1 MEHEYRWCMATA
13 DADPDVGV
21 IVITGAGRGFCAG
34 ADLSS
39 GGGTFSS
46 SDERSLQRG
55 ERPVTQFVVPW
66 MIRKPT
72 IAAINGPA
80 VGVGITYPLQCDVRF
95 VAEEAKI
102 SFAFVRRGVMPELA
116 AHAILPRV
124 IGVSKAADLL
134 LSGRMITGREAYELG
149 LASRVLPAADVLAAA
164 QEWARDVAVNTAPVS
179 VAVAKRLIWD
189 GLTMSPAEMLKR
201 EGPLFGHLGNSA
213 DAAEGI
219 QSFLEKRAP
228 EWKLSA
234 ANDLPPGL

>member
-1 MEHEYRWCMATA
+1 MPTPARGEAATA
-13 DADPDVGV
+13 ATKASDDLGRAVGPSRSLRRMAYEQILVDVDDAGVATVTLNRPERLNAWTAVMGNELSDAFAALDVDDSVRV
-21 IVITGAGRGFCAG
+21 IVLTGAGRGFCAG

-39 GGGTFSS
+39 GGGTFSR

-116 AHAILPRV
+116 AHAILPKV

-134 LSGRMITGREAYELG
+134 LSGRMIG
-149 LASRVLPAADVLAAA
+149 
-164 QEWARDVAVNTAPVS
+164 
-179 VAVAKRLIWD
+179 
-189 GLTMSPAEMLKR
+189 
-201 EGPLFGHLGNSA
+201 
-213 DAAEGI
+213 
-219 QSFLEKRAP
+219 
-228 EWKLSA
+228 
-234 ANDLPPGL
+234 